1 MATVVSINVSDGG
14 IPKIPVQACGIS
26 LMGLEGDG
34 HDHDKHMSPDRAV
47 SLVDLEILEQLNTE
61 GYDVCPGAIGENLTV
76 ENLQLQ
82 ALEPG
87 DNLTFSGGVQI
98 ELVEARKPCFV
109 LDALDVKL
117 KTDIV
122 GRCGYLARVIV
133 EGTISAGESIT
144 VTKASPA

>member
-1 MATVVSINVSDGG
+1 MATVVSINVSGGG
-14 IPKIPVQACGIS
+14 IPKIPVLS
-26 LMGLEGDG
+26 SEVLVTGLAEDR
-34 HDHDKHMSPDRAV
+34 HDHGKHTALDRAV
-47 SLVDLEILEQLNTE
+47 SLVDLEILDQLNTE

-98 ELVEARKPCFV
+98 KLVEARKPCFV

>member
-1 MATVVSINVSDGG
+1 MATVVSINVSGGG
-14 IPKIPVQACGIS
+14 IPKIPVQSCDV
-26 LMGLEGDG
+26 LVTGLAEDR
-34 HDHDKHMSPDRAV
+34 HDHGKHTSLDRAV
-47 SLVDLEILEQLNTE
+47 SLVDLETLNQLNKE

-82 ALEPG
+82 SLEPG
-87 DNLTFSGGVQI
+87 DNLTFSGGVRI

>member
-1 MATVVSINVSDGG
+1 MATVVSINVSGGG
-14 IPKIPVQACGIS
+14 IPKIPVQSSEI
-26 LMGLEGDG
+26 LLTGLAE
-34 HDHDKHMSPDRAV
+34 DKHEHGKHAALDRAV
-47 SLVDLEILEQLNTE
+47 SLVDLEILDQLNTE
-61 GYDVCPGAIGENLTV
+61 GYDVCPGAIGENITV

-122 GRCGYLARVIV
+122 GRCGYLARVIA
-133 EGTISAGESIT
+133 EGKISAGESIE
-144 VTKASPA
+144 VTKASRA